1 MLAHATHVAPSLCFK
16 GGVGVSGSESSRGE
30 QRRRCVFVMGRAMWG
45 ANREEGAANK
55 MRAWA
60 WRVRAATG
68 LAASDVG
75 AAANTR
81 LRLCEREAAVVL
93 EAARVAAGRREVA
106 LVVSDGDRG
115 GFFGERRAG
124 DGDDQDRPHRAP
136 KASQPFRP
144 DDETLASRRAP
155 NSRKRLVAFPTRGA
169 CKG

>member
-45 ANREEGAANK
+45 ARREEGAANI

-81 LRLCEREAAVVL
+81 LRLCECEAAVVL
-93 EAARVAAGRREVA
+93 EAARVAAGRREVT
-106 LVVSDGDRG
+106 LVVGDGDRG
-115 GFFGERRAG
+115 GFFGERRAA
-124 DGDDQDRPHRAP
+124 DGDDQDRLHRAP
-136 KASQPFRP
+136 K
-144 DDETLASRRAP
+144 LAKTSVR
-155 NSRKRLVAFPTRGA
+155 
-169 CKG
+169 